1 MTIRIRDAV
10 PGDAK
15 TIAAFNAA
23 MAMETEGKTLD
34 DDLIQ
39 PGVSAL
45 LNDPAKGRYWIA
57 EVDGEI
63 AGQLM
68 ITYEWSDWR
77 NGTMWWIQS
86 VFVPEKHRRTGVFSA
101 LYRHVEQLATAT
113 DDCCGIRLYVEESN
127 ERAQSTYRTL
137 GMVKPGYSVMEV
149 DFRKQNETQS
159 AC

>member
-10 PGDAK
+10 PADAK

-23 MAMETEGKTLD
+23 MALETEGKTLD
-34 DDLIQ
+34 EGLLE
-39 PGVSAL
+39 PGVAAL
-45 LNDPAKGRYWIA
+45 LNDAAKGRYWIA

-101 LYRHVEQLATAT
+101 LYRHVEELASAA

-127 ERAQSTYRTL
+127 ERAQDTYRAL
-137 GMVKPGYSVMEV
+137 GMVSPGYSVMEV
-149 DFRKQNETQS
+149 DFRKQEARS
-159 AC
+159 SC

>member
-1 MTIRIRDAV
+1 MTVTIRDAA
-10 PGDAK
+10 PGDAQ

-34 DDLIQ
+34 SGLVE
-39 PGVSAL
+39 PGVRAL
-45 LNDPAKGRYWIA
+45 LNDANKGRYWVA

-86 VFVPEKHRRTGVFSA
+86 VYVPKAFRRTGVFSA
-101 LYRHVEQLATAT
+101 LYRHVEQLAASAE
-113 DDCCGIRLYVEESN
+113 DCCGIRLYVEESN
-127 ERAQSTYRTL
+127 ERAQQTYRSL
-137 GMVKPGYSVMEV
+137 GMVSPGYAVMEV
-149 DFRKQNETQS
+149 DFRTQQDGS
-159 AC
+159 SC